1 MAECTVCGHETPD
14 PPKTAEDV
22 PGQYCCEG
30 CLAVAREVED
40 PATADIGGHS
50 PDGTIDGD
58 TDTSVVAVDGMH
70 CATCE
75 AFLEDQATEIDGV
88 VDAEATYAAE
98 LVRVTHEPGVGTGDL
113 VDGLTV
119 AGYRAHD
126 ARDDDAA
133 EQEDAGR
140 LLVGGFFTLMSMMW
154 YVLFLYPVYLG
165 VPSEDLLLDVTGPAG
180 TYVLGMV
187 WVFATAVLAYTGAP
201 LFRSAIVSLRARQ
214 PNVDLLVAL
223 AAGTAYLYSAVAL
236 LVGRVE
242 VYFDVAMVIVV
253 VVTLGRHYERRVRR
267 RASDA
272 LSELAAARV
281 DTARRR
287 TDSGIETVDVDAL
300 EPGDDVVVRP
310 GERIPVDG
318 TVLDGVA
325 AVDESLIT
333 GEAAPVRK
341 EPGDDVI
348 GGAVATDGELVITPT
363 EAGESTVDRLVEL
376 LWEVQS
382 ERTGPQRLADRIARV
397 FVPSVV
403 VIAVLATVAA
413 LVTGATTTAAL
424 LTGLAVLV
432 VSCPCAL
439 GLATPL
445 AVASGLR
452 TALAHGIVLTDRAAV
467 ERAPGIDVVAL
478 DKTGTLTTGSMT
490 VVDVYGSPD
499 TLERAGA
506 VEQFADH
513 PVAEAIAE
521 TAAVDSDVGSVDR
534 SPGRGVE
541 ATVDGETVVVGRE
554 SLIDD
559 HDLAIPPHL
568 AGRYELAQSRG
579 YTPSYVGWGDRVQGV
594 VVAGDEYRPGW
605 QATVETVADSAD
617 RVVVLTGDTAAAAQR
632 LGTCEAIDEVFA
644 RVRPSGKAAV
654 VERLR
659 DRGSVAF
666 VGDGSNDA
674 PALAAADVG
683 IAMGS
688 GTDVAGDAADAVV
701 VDDDLTAVPTV
712 FAVTRAT
719 RRRVRENLAW
729 AFGYNLVAIP
739 LAATGLLNPLFAAI
753 AMSASSLLVV
763 GNSTRALL
771 DKDDTLDPAT
781 DRTDTLAPDPPTGQ
795 SPPGAGPATATD
807 GGSPTRPGD
816 RGSLLE

>member
-1 MAECTVCGHETPD
+1 MGDCTLCGHETPD
-14 PPKTAEDV
+14 PPVTADDV
-22 PGQYCCEG
+22 EGRYCCEG
-30 CLAVAREVED
+30 CLAVARRVED
-40 PATADIGGHS
+40 PATADPGAGGDHGAAA
-50 PDGTIDGD
+50 DGSAT
-58 TDTSVVAVDGMH
+58 TVVAVEGMH

-75 AFLEDQATEIDGV
+75 AFLEARATQIDGV

-98 LVRVTHEPGVGTGDL
+98 LVRVTHDEA
-113 VDGLTV
+113 VDTEALLEGLTG
-119 AGYRAHD
+119 AGYHARAAD
-126 ARDDDAA
+126 VDEPVAEDDG
-133 EQEDAGR
+133 GR
-140 LLVGGFFTLMSMMW
+140 LLVGGFFTLLSMMW

-165 VPSEDLLLDVTGPAG
+165 VDSEALLLDVGGPAG

-187 WVFATAVLAYTGAP
+187 WVAATTVLAYTGAP
-201 LFRSAIVSLRARQ
+201 LFRSAVVSLRARQ

-287 TDSGIETVDVDAL
+287 TDAGIETVDVEDL
-300 EPGDDVVVRP
+300 GPGDEVVVRP

-318 TVLDGVA
+318 TVQEGVA
-325 AVDESLIT
+325 AVDESLVT

-341 EPGDDVI
+341 AVGDDLV
-348 GGAVATDGELVITPT
+348 GGAVATDGELVISP
-363 EAGESTVDRLVEL
+363 AASGESTVDRLVDL
-376 LWEVQS
+376 LWSVQS
-382 ERTGPQRLADRIARV
+382 ERTGPQRLADRIAHV
-397 FVPSVV
+397 FVPAVV
-403 VIAVLATVAA
+403 VIAVLATVASA
-413 LVTGATTTAAL
+413 VGGGSATTAL

-452 TALAHGIVLTDRAAV
+452 TALAHGIVVTDRAAV
-467 ERAPGIDVVAL
+467 ERAPGVDVAVL

-490 VVDVYGSPD
+490 VVDVYGPAV

-513 PVAEAIAE
+513 PVAEAIAG
-521 TAAVDSDVGSVDR
+521 AAPVDATVHGVDR
-534 SPGRGVE
+534 YPGRGVA
-541 ATVDGETVVVGRE
+541 ATVDGATVVVGRAA
-554 SLIDD
+554 LIEEL
-559 HDLAIPPHL
+559 DLSVGPHL
-568 AGRYELAQSRG
+568 EARYDHAEARG
-579 YTPSYVGWGDRVQGV
+579 YTPSFVAWDDRVRGV
-594 VVAGDEYRPGW
+594 IVAGDEYRRGW
-605 QATVETVADSAD
+605 EATVSTVADMAD
-617 RVVVLTGDTAAAAQR
+617 RVVVLTGDTAAAAAR
-632 LGTCEAIDEVFA
+632 LEAAPAIDEVFA
-644 RVRPSGKAAV
+644 RVPPSGKAAV

-659 DRGSVAF
+659 ERGTVAF

-674 PALAAADVG
+674 PALATADVG

-688 GTDVAGDAADAVV
+688 GTDIAGDAADAIVV
-701 VDDDLTAVPTV
+701 GDDLAAVPTV

-729 AFGYNLVAIP
+729 AFGYNAVAIP
-739 LAATGLLNPLFAAI
+739 LAATGLLNPLFAAV

-763 GNSTRALL
+763 GNSTRSLL
-771 DKDDTLDPAT
+771 DSGDTFPT
-781 DRTDTLAPDPPTGQ
+781 DPPAEAQAGTPTPTEDRL
-795 SPPGAGPATATD
+795 SPTPAATD
-807 GGSPTRPGD
+807 GGDSVTDP
-816 RGSLLE
+816 SA